1 MNKTIIILIAILV
14 TLFAIILGVEV
25 YLSDNP
31 QVSEIENTNS
41 IDLAEKVTD
50 ECTEEWDMI
59 SQNIVETNSSDIR
72 LSPNCSI
79 TFKRHYTGCE
89 HTTNEYT
96 NIPEELVNMDKKSV
110 QEKYSDWNITKFET
124 NEVIM
129 EKDLEGECGEHYILR
144 DINNTI
150 IVFKVENGVEQ
161 EYEKTSI
168 STEYLPETDK
178 IAFRDGL
185 KVNGK
190 ENLSQV
196 LEDYE

>member
-14 TLFAIILGVEV
+14 TLFAIILGLEV

-41 IDLAEKVTD
+41 TDLAEKITD

-96 NIPEELVNMDKKSV
+96 NIPEELVNMDKETV
-110 QEKYSDWNITKFET
+110 QEKYADWNITKFET

-129 EKDLEGECGEHYILR
+129 EKNLEGECGEHYILR
-144 DINNTI
+144 DIDNTI

-161 EYEKTSI
+161 EYERTSI

-178 IAFRDGL
+178 ITFRDGL

-190 ENLSQV
+190 EKLSQV

>member
-14 TLFAIILGVEV
+14 TLFAVILGLEI
-25 YLSDNP
+25 YLNDNP

-50 ECTEEWDMI
+50 ECTEEWDII

-96 NIPEELVNMDKKSV
+96 NIPEELVNMDKETV
-110 QEKYSDWNITKFET
+110 QEKYADWNITKFET

-129 EKDLEGECGEHYILR
+129 EKNLEGECGEHYILR
-144 DINNTI
+144 DIDNTI

-161 EYEKTSI
+161 EYERTSI

-178 IAFRDGL
+178 ITFRDGL

-190 ENLSQV
+190 EKLSQV

>member
-1 MNKTIIILIAILV
+1 MNKIIVVLTVILV
-14 TLFAIILGVEV
+14 ILCAVIIGMEV
-25 YLSDNP
+25 YLNSNP
-31 QVSEIENTNS
+31 KVAEIENSNNVALS
-41 IDLAEKVTD
+41 EKVTD
-50 ECTEEWDMI
+50 ECTEEWNAI
-59 SQNIVETNSSDIR
+59 QTNTLEANSSEIR

-79 TFKRHYTGCE
+79 TFKKHYTSCN

-96 NIPEELVNMDKKSV
+96 NIPEELVNMDEQSV
-110 QEKYSDWNITKFET
+110 QERYPDWDITEFQS

-129 EKDLEGECGEHYILR
+129 KKDLEGECGEHYVLR
-144 DINNTI
+144 DIDNTI
-150 IVFKVENGVEQ
+150 VVFKVENGVEQ

-178 IAFRDGL
+178 ISFRDGL
-185 KVNGK
+185 EVNGK